1 MAGRPAAHTLIVSEG
16 RLPRLQGFART
27 KEGGE
32 PRPLGGGSLCVFFLG
47 RKGRRRF
54 SFFGREGALPL
65 LFYFFRKEK
74 SGCVFDPPCARALRT
89 RAQGG
94 RGKPPRG
101 SGPLS
106 VYPIYARTRRVTPH
120 ALAMARQASIFSSPM
135 TSTTENQV
143 SMPFSAH
150 NLANSCKPANAASP
164 KAGLHRAA

>member
-32 PRPLGGGSLCVFFLG
+32 PRPLGGGSLSVFFLG

-65 LFYFFRKEK
+65 LFYFFRKKK

-94 RGKPPRG
+94 RGKPPCG

-135 TSTTENQV
+135 MSTTENQV

>member
-1 MAGRPAAHTLIVSEG
+1 MAEALF
-16 RLPRLQGFART
+16 L
-27 KEGGE
+27 
-32 PRPLGGGSLCVFFLG
+32 FFLG

-54 SFFGREGALPL
+54 SFFGKGRGIAASL
-65 LFYFFRKEK
+65 LLFRKEK

-89 RAQGG
+89 RAQGAG
-94 RGKPPRG
+94 NRLAEAAL
-101 SGPLS
+101 LS

-150 NLANSCKPANAASP
+150 SLANSCKPANAASP

>member
-32 PRPLGGGSLCVFFLG
+32 PRPLGGGSLSVFFLG
-47 RKGRRRF
+47 RKGRRCF

>member
-1 MAGRPAAHTLIVSEG
+1 MAEALFLFSSWEG
-16 RLPRLQGFART
+16 RGVA
-27 KEGGE
+27 
-32 PRPLGGGSLCVFFLG
+32 VFL
-47 RKGRRRF
+47 
-54 SFFGREGALPL
+54 FFGREGALPL

-74 SGCVFDPPCARALRT
+74 SGCVFDPPCALRT

>member
-16 RLPRLQGFART
+16 RVPRLQGFART

-32 PRPLGGGSLCVFFLG
+32 PRPLGGGSLSVFW
-47 RKGRRRF
+47 
-54 SFFGREGALPL
+54 EGALPL

-94 RGKPPRG
+94 RRKPPRG

>member
-1 MAGRPAAHTLIVSEG
+1 MAEALFLFSSWEG
-16 RLPRLQGFART
+16 RGVA
-27 KEGGE
+27 
-32 PRPLGGGSLCVFFLG
+32 VFL
-47 RKGRRRF
+47 
-54 SFFGREGALPL
+54 FFGREGALPL

-94 RGKPPRG
+94 RRKPPRG

>member
-16 RLPRLQGFART
+16 ACPAYRALPVQK
-27 KEGGE
+27 KEGSPARLAEALFLFFGKGQC
-32 PRPLGGGSLCVFFLG
+32 RFSFIFWKKRKRRSAAFIAFLG
-47 RKGRRRF
+47 RG
-54 SFFGREGALPL
+54 
-65 LFYFFRKEK
+65 
-74 SGCVFDPPCARALRT
+74 GCVFDPPCARALRT

>member
-1 MAGRPAAHTLIVSEG
+1 MAEALFLFSSWEG
-16 RLPRLQGFART
+16 RGVA
-27 KEGGE
+27 
-32 PRPLGGGSLCVFFLG
+32 VFL
-47 RKGRRRF
+47 
-54 SFFGREGALPL
+54 FFGREGALPL

-89 RAQGG
+89 RAQGAG
-94 RGKPPRG
+94 NRLAEAAL
-101 SGPLS
+101 LS

-150 NLANSCKPANAASP
+150 SLANSCKPANAASP